1 MTSPNTPTSFKD
13 RIRKS
18 VALIVLLVVSAVLTL
33 IELGHPLELF
43 LRAARNSFQKMP
55 VSGEMVVVGVDDKAL
70 SSLGPWP
77 WKHAHMA
84 GLTERLFADGARR
97 VFFMTPLTDQGES
110 RNRLLADSFARYP
123 GRVFVSAK
131 ADYRLGPNRVT
142 YILPPDIVRDEAQTV
157 SLVRYVAF
165 WGGFSSI
172 PYKTD
177 VEGQAL
183 DSIESVLSGVY
194 GSTQERFPIN
204 YAFDSSTVPYNSA
217 ADVLS
222 GKARANAFRGKDVVV
237 GFNAPSLG
245 EQMRVLGQGHKS
257 PAATV
262 VVLGAET
269 LKHGRPL
276 QLGWLPGWLF
286 AAVIAACLLSPRM
299 KRGKR
304 LLMLGAV
311 VTLLVVPGIL
321 ERFNIFM
328 DIMGGITLLLLTGVY
343 VLWRR
348 FGAQEKKGGTINPV
362 SGLYTPNAIR
372 HEDRLD
378 GRQLVAARI
387 RRYAE
392 MVSALPPEAERLL
405 VKEIVARLELGAG
418 GAQLYHGDDG
428 NFFWLS
434 NLYDHDLL
442 IEQFTALH
450 VIFRSPIRFARN
462 SFDVDISFGVDR
474 EFDLPVSHRL
484 TSALAAAHSA
494 EQDGTR
500 WRLHDPSQ
508 ISEKEWNL
516 SLLGELDDALDA
528 GKIWV
533 AYQPKMDLY
542 SKELLGAE
550 ALVRWTH
557 ETRGPVSPLEFVEM
571 AERHGR
577 IDRLTDFVLN
587 DALKVAKTVLL
598 TKPEFRISV
607 NISPS
612 LLTSRDIMDMVKA
625 ALDRHQVPPS
635 CLILEVTE
643 THAIAQNETPSLLM
657 AEFRDMGIGLS
668 IDDYGTGLST
678 LEYLRKIPATELK
691 IDRRFT
697 QDICENKADRAVM
710 KSTIQLAHAL
720 GMKAVAEGI
729 ETLEVLSLL
738 ARMGCDTGQGYYIA
752 RPMDAKAFLAR
763 MAAEAEQLRHG

>member
-1 MTSPNTPTSFKD
+1 MTSPNTPTSFRD
-13 RIRKS
+13 RLRKS
-18 VALIVLLVVSAVLTL
+18 VALLVLLAVSAVLTL

-55 VSGEMVVVGVDDKAL
+55 VSGEMVVVGVDDAAL
-70 SSLGPWP
+70 ASLGPWP

-97 VFFMTPLTDQGES
+97 VFIMTPLTDQGDS
-110 RNRLLADSFARYP
+110 RNRLLADTFARHP

-131 ADYRLGPNRVT
+131 ADYRLGPKRVT
-142 YILPPDIVRDEAQTV
+142 YILPPEVIRNEAQTV
-157 SLVRYVAF
+157 SLARYVAF
-165 WGGFSSI
+165 WGGLSKV
-172 PYKTD
+172 PYKT
-177 VEGQAL
+177 EIGGQAL
-183 DSIESVLSGVY
+183 DSAESVLSGVY
-194 GSTQERFPIN
+194 GNTKETFSIN
-204 YAFDSSTVPYNSA
+204 YAYDSSTVAYASA
-217 ADVLS
+217 ADVIT
-222 GKARANAFRGKDVVV
+222 GKAKANLFRGKDVII
-237 GFNAPSLG
+237 GFNDPSLG
-245 EQMRVLGQGHKS
+245 DQLRVLGQGHKS
-257 PAATV
+257 PTATV
-262 VVLGAET
+262 VVLAAET

-286 AAVIAACLLSPRM
+286 AAGIAAWLLNPRM

-304 LLMLGAV
+304 LVMLGAV
-311 VTLLVVPGIL
+311 AVLLIVPGVL
-321 ERFNIFM
+321 ERFNIFT
-328 DIMGGITLLLLTGVY
+328 DIMGGMTLLFLTGIY
-343 VLWRR
+343 ILWRR

-372 HEDRLD
+372 HEDHLD

-474 EFDLPVSHRL
+474 EFNLPVSHRL

-598 TKPEFRISV
+598 TQPEFRISV

-697 QDICENKADRAVM
+697 QDICDNKADRAVM

-738 ARMGCDTGQGYYIA
+738 SRMGCDTGQGYYIA

>member
-1 MTSPNTPTSFKD
+1 MTSPNAATSLKD

-18 VALIVLLVVSAVLTL
+18 GALIVLLALSVLLTV
-33 IELGHPLELF
+33 IEAGQPLELF

-55 VSGEMVVVGVDDKAL
+55 VSGEIVVVGVDDPAL
-70 SSLGPWP
+70 SALGPWP

-84 GLTERLFADGARR
+84 GLTDRLFTDGARR
-97 VFFMTPLTDQGES
+97 VFYMTPLTDQGETQ
-110 RNRLLADSFARYP
+110 NNLLAETFARHP
-123 GRVFVSAK
+123 DQVFVSAK
-131 ADYRLGPNRVT
+131 ADYRLGRKRTRYV
-142 YILPPDIVRDEAQTV
+142 LPPERLREDAQTV
-157 SLVRYVAF
+157 SLVRMVAF
-165 WGGFSSI
+165 WGGFTSV
-172 PYKTD
+172 PYKTN

-194 GSTQERFPIN
+194 GDTQQKFPIN
-204 YAFDSSTVPYNSA
+204 YAFDSSTVPYASA

-222 GKARANAFRGKDVVV
+222 GKIAPGELKGKDVIV

-262 VVLGAET
+262 VVMGAET

-276 QLGWLPGWLF
+276 QLGWLPAWLLSALT
-286 AAVIAACLLSPRM
+286 AAALLSPRL
-299 KRGKR
+299 KGGKP
-304 LLMLGAV
+304 LLLAGAIAV
-311 VTLLVVPGIL
+311 LLIVPGVL
-321 ERFNIFM
+321 ERFNIFA
-328 DIMGGITLLLLTGVY
+328 DIMGGVTLLFLTGVY
-343 VLWRR
+343 GLWRR

-474 EFDLPVSHRL
+474 EFTLPVSHRL

-516 SLLGELDDALDA
+516 SLLGELDDALNA

-587 DALKVAKTVLL
+587 DALKVAKTVLVN
-598 TKPEFRISV
+598 KPEFRISV

-612 LLTSRDIMDMVKA
+612 LLGSRAIMDMVKA
-625 ALDRHQVPPS
+625 AIDRHQVPPT

-643 THAIAQNETPSLLM
+643 THAIAQNEMPSLLM
-657 AEFRDMGIGLS
+657 AEFRAMGIGLS
-668 IDDYGTGLST
+668 IDDYGTALST

-697 QDICENKADRAVM
+697 QDICDNKADRAVM

-729 ETLEVLSLL
+729 ETLQVLSLL
-738 ARMGCDTGQGYYIA
+738 TRMGCDMGQGYYIA

-763 MAAEAEQLRHG
+763 MAAEIEQLRHG